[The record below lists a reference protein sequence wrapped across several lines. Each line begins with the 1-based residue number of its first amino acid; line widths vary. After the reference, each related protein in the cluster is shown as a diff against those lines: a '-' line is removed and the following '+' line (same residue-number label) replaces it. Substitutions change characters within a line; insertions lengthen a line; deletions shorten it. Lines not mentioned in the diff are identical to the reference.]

1 MDQGRAGRA
10 ALFTAA
16 PVQAIEGFG
25 LEAADVLAG
34 DELAGVATWRGS
46 SDLSALRGR
55 QVAIRLHM
63 GRAKV
68 FAVGM

>member
-1 MDQGRAGRA
+1 M
-10 ALFTAA
+10 
-16 PVQAIEGFG
+16 
-25 LEAADVLAG
+25 LAG
-34 DELAGVATWRGS
+34 DELARVATWRGS